1 MYLYDGERQLRIR
14 FNPKISSFKTV
25 IQETKKTT
33 LGAQYPYFFRSGNIS
48 YKEFPISGL
57 ISYIMDE
64 SNSFTQ
70 SFSKLNQI
78 NLSGKRNMNIKINKN
93 LNMME
98 K

>member
-1 MYLYDGERQLRIR
+1 MQLGQYLAKNKVTNLLNSNE
-14 FNPKISSFKTV
+14 NASF
-25 IQETKKTT
+25 
-33 LGAQYPYFFRSGNIS
+33 S
-48 YKEFPISGL
+48 